1 MVSGDLLRQR
11 QSPLLPAPNYLPALE
26 AFCCAHAVLRL
37 AHEALRQ
44 LPAVCVWEEVHFSGK
59 GPRLSSA
66 PPRICDWKG
75 SCTAVHPVKP
85 GPPCPSAMMCVGK
98 TCLL

>member
-59 GPRLSSA
+59 GPGCHQLLQESVTGRDPA
-66 PPRICDWKG
+66 QP
-75 SCTAVHPVKP
+75 CTP
-85 GPPCPSAMMCVGK
+85 
-98 TCLL
+98 